1 MAVRYTRDVFVAGR
15 RREIE
20 EIGRLLDRAGQ
31 GTGGMLV
38 ISGPPGS
45 GKTVVAGAAA
55 DQARRRGMQVLWA
68 SPAEGQPGR
77 LAWGQLLQDT
87 GAPADLAADVL
98 SSDAAVLRLDSA
110 ARHLV
115 SGPPRLIV
123 IDDIDRGGPDAIGML
138 SVVAARAGAAP
149 VALIVT
155 AAEPLGLKQEL
166 RLGGLSEEE
175 LRAALGGLDAEAGR
189 ALWLASRGLP
199 GVALRLASE
208 LAGPG
213 DDDDPVVRLALR
225 ATSSAEFLDV
235 DTNLVRLLEAAVG
248 RARDDSSRARLLARL
263 AHELLGDDSA
273 APRRRALADE
283 ALSLARQ
290 AEDPGLLADVLDA
303 RLHALWDPA
312 SADDRLAAGSEIIDL
327 ARAAGDHA
335 RERRGMFW
343 RFVALMELG
352 RVAEAESALAAFA
365 REAGEA
371 GDAEAAVL
379 VTARQAMLD
388 TLHGRFDQASRLAA
402 EVSVR
407 AHRIGLPDADA
418 ISKGLWG
425 AVAVERGMSEQEWQQ
440 AFDLIQAGARQR
452 PGHLF
457 EATLTRLLAYAG
469 RYDEAASELE
479 RVLPRA
485 LANSG
490 PRWLSVMGDLT
501 FAAAAVGASAA
512 SAQIYEALVPYR
524 GRLVLQGGAAGAWGP
539 VPHYLGLLAAT
550 MGRNADA
557 VSHFEEAIEFEERIG
572 ALPYLAHSLAGLAD
586 ALAASGDPRRASACR
601 GRARDIAQ
609 RLGMTVLL
617 QRLGPPASEWALVR
631 DGEDWV
637 LSAGDEHARLRDGR
651 GLHYLRALLAAPGQE
666 IRSLDLAA
674 GGAGMA
680 PSGLGPLVDQ
690 AARGAYQRRLN
701 AVTAELDRADQAG
714 DSQAA
719 QRAEAE
725 RQALLRELRGAA
737 GLGGRARNSSPEAER
752 ARVNVTRTLRAVID
766 RIALAAPGASA
777 HLRASIRTG
786 GSCRYDPAPGGPDRW
801 VV

>member
-1 MAVRYTRDVFVAGR
+1 MRYTRDVFVAGR

-31 GTGGMLV
+31 GAGGMLV

-55 DQARRRGMQVLWA
+55 GDARRRGMQVLWA

-77 LAWGQLLQDT
+77 LVWGQLLQDT
-87 GAPADLAADVL
+87 GAPADLATDVL
-98 SSDAAVLRLDSA
+98 SSDVGVLRLDSA

-166 RLGGLSEEE
+166 RLAGLSEDE
-175 LRAALGGLDAEAGR
+175 LRAAIGVDAEAAR

-208 LAGPG
+208 LDSLGE
-213 DDDDPVVRLALR
+213 DDDPVAALALR

-248 RARDDSSRARLLARL
+248 RARDDISRARLLARL

-273 APRRRALADE
+273 APARRALADE

-327 ARAAGDHA
+327 ARAAGDRA

-365 REAGEA
+365 REAAEA
-371 GDAEAAVL
+371 DDAEAAIL
-379 VTARQAMLD
+379 VTARHAMLE
-388 TLHGRFDQASRLAA
+388 TLHGRFEQASKLAA
-402 EVSVR
+402 EVSVM
-407 AHRIGLPDADA
+407 AHRTGLPDAEA
-418 ISKGLWG
+418 ISMGLWG
-425 AVAVERGMSEQEWQQ
+425 AVAVERGLSEQEWQQ

-490 PRWLSVMGDLT
+490 PRWLGVMSDLT

-524 GRLVLQGGAAGAWGP
+524 GRLVLQGGAASAWGP

-617 QRLGPPASEWALVR
+617 QRLGPPATEWALVR

-637 LSAGDEHARLRDGR
+637 LTAGDEHARLRDGR
-651 GLHYLRALLAAPGQE
+651 GLHYLRALLAAPGRE

-674 GGAGMA
+674 GGAGIA
-680 PSGLGPLVDQ
+680 ASALGPLLDEV
-690 AARGAYQRRLN
+690 ARDAYQRRLS
-701 AVTAELDRADQAG
+701 AVSAELDAADQAG
-714 DSQAA
+714 DSEAA

-752 ARVNVTRTLRAVID
+752 ARVNVTRTLRAAID
-766 RIALAAPGASA
+766 RIALAAPAASA
-777 HLRASIRTG
+777 HLRASVRTG
-786 GSCRYDPAPGGPDRW
+786 GWCRYDPAPGGPDRW